1 MKSKRI
7 LVSGG
12 AGFIASHLVDRLIR
26 EDHKVIVVD
35 DLSTGKKENLNRE
48 AKFFRIDICGS
59 ELSQIFRDE
68 RPEVVFHYAAQIDVR
83 KSVRKPVR
91 NAKINVLGT
100 LNILENCKKRKVK
113 KIILASTGGAIYGE
127 ANIIPTPEGYPEWP
141 LSPYGIEKLTLE
153 KYLNYYQKIFGL
165 SFVSLRLANVY
176 GPRQDSQG
184 EAGVVAIF
192 CNNMLQGKKTVINGD
207 GKQTRDF
214 IYVADVVEAN
224 ILALEKDKTGIFN
237 IGTGKETDINTIFNK
252 IKRLTGSGCKKIHG
266 PARLGEQRRS
276 CLDYSKA
283 KKKLG
288 WKPNH
293 NLEEGLKKTIEWFRY
308 S

>member
-48 AKFFRIDICGS
+48 AKFFRSDICSS
-59 ELSQIFRDE
+59 ELFQIFKDE
-68 RPEVVFHYAAQIDVR
+68 RPEVVFHYAAQIDMR
-83 KSVRKPVR
+83 ESVRKPVR
-91 NAKINVLGT
+91 NAKINILGT
-100 LNILENCKKRKVK
+100 LNILENCKKCKVK

-153 KYLNYYQKIFGL
+153 RYLNYYQKIFGL

-192 CNNMLQGKKTVINGD
+192 CNNMLQGKKTVINSD

-288 WKPNH
+288 WKPNY